1 MASKADGTIIIN
13 TKIDTDG
20 IKEGIENT
28 KKELSFGDVIKG
40 SAIGSAVA
48 SMVESIVSNVAEIGQ
63 AFIESAATVKA
74 ESSQFVQTFGDM
86 QGAAHEAISGIADDS
101 GILETR
107 LNTLGS
113 QIYAFA
119 RSSGGETA
127 ESLEIMEGALKAAA
141 DGAAYYD
148 RSLEDTT
155 ESLQSL
161 LKGNYENDAA
171 LGLSVTETTRNAKA
185 MELFGQKFN
194 DLSEIQKQKTLL
206 QMVLDAQKLS
216 GAMGQAAREADG
228 WENVQGNL
236 NESVRQFQAA
246 AGQPFLNQLVPIVQS
261 LTTTI
266 TNLTQNTDWLSFEE
280 GLNSLVNSFKENGIK
295 GLIDT
300 ALPMLLGFS
309 ESLRQNAGV
318 LVDSGIELILDF
330 AKGFMD
336 GLPTMLKTIPQIVSN
351 IAGIINDNAPKL
363 LIAAGQLVLTLLKGL
378 WDAIPDLLA
387 AIPDI
392 IIAIVDVFTAFNWL
406 NLGKNIMK
414 FLKDGFTS
422 MIGTLKTTATGIKDN
437 IVNVIKQIPGNLKTI
452 ASNGITGMINAI
464 KGLFGSVKS
473 AASGIITNIVNGVKN
488 LPSKLVNFAK
498 DAINQMKN
506 KFTNGGWKNLG
517 KAVVDGIIAGI
528 SSAANSLFKSLKN
541 LASNALNA
549 AKKALGIKSPSRKF
563 RDIIGKMIP
572 PGITAGLEDKFP
584 DTLKALKKQT
594 QKLLSTAGNMIPD
607 VLEYSTPIMASGTVI
622 PANKDFSNYN
632 PVNNPVGF
640 DMESFKSMFAELLEN
655 LKPEGNGDLVITI
668 DGDEV
673 FRVIRKKNNEYYEMT
688 GRNAFA

>member
-1 MASKADGTIIIN
+1 
-13 TKIDTDG
+13 
-20 IKEGIENT
+20 
-28 KKELSFGDVIKG
+28 
-40 SAIGSAVA
+40 
-48 SMVESIVSNVAEIGQ
+48 MVESIVSNVAEIGQ
-63 AFIESAATVKA
+63 AFIGSAATVKA

-119 RSSGGETA
+119 RSSGGSTTEA
-127 ESLEIMEGALKAAA
+127 MDLMEQSLKAAA

-155 ESLQSL
+155 ETLQSF

-171 LGLSVTETTRNAKA
+171 LGLSATEATRNAKA
-185 MELFGQKFN
+185 FEMFGQKFN
-194 DLSEIQKQKTLL
+194 DLTEIQKQQALL
-206 QMVLDAQKLS
+206 QMVLDAQELS

-236 NESVRQFQAA
+236 NESIRQFQAA

-318 LVDSGIELILDF
+318 LVDSGIELVLDF

-363 LIAAGQLVLTLLKGL
+363 LIAAGQLVLTLLKGI

-392 IIAIVDVFTAFNWL
+392 ILAIVDVFTAFNWL

-473 AASGIITNIVNGVKN
+473 AASGILTNIVNGVKN

-506 KFTNGGWKNLG
+506 KFTSGGWKTLG
-517 KAVVDGIIAGI
+517 KNIVNGIIAGI
-528 SSAANSLFKSLKN
+528 SGAASSLFKSLKN
-541 LASNALNA
+541 LASNALDS

-572 PGITAGLEDKFP
+572 PGITAGFEDKFP
-584 DTLKALKKQT
+584 ATLKALKKQT
-594 QKLLSTAGNMIPD
+594 KKLLDTAGDMIPN